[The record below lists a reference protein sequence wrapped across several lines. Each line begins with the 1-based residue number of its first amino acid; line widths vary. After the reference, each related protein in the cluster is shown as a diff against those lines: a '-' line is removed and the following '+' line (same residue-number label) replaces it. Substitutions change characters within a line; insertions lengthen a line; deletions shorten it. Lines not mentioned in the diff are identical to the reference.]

1 MKERKNFVDI
11 MTKTRMKRQALH
23 LDGSIYLGS
32 LHMAA

>member
-1 MKERKNFVDI
+1 MKERENFVD
-11 MTKTRMKRQALH
+11 MKTKMRMKRQALH